1 MSVSVVVFSSDAIRG
16 ALFSRVFQESG
27 FEVMLLKN
35 LHAAENI
42 LKTKAPE
49 LVVLDESGY
58 FRNELEH
65 FSSLRGLLAG
75 VSVLVIANTP
85 PDGSLS
91 LGNIPFEWCLSHP
104 LDLPLIVTKAKEL
117 LTVKHDNKMED
128 LKALLPDSDESG
140 SSEDDTL
147 SKDLMGFLGIK

>member
-16 ALFSRVFQESG
+16 ALLNRVFQESG
-27 FEVMLLKN
+27 FEVVLLKN

-42 LKTKAPE
+42 LKTKAPA
-49 LVVLDESGY
+49 LVVLDEAGY
-58 FRNELEH
+58 FRTELEH
-65 FSSLRGLLAG
+65 FSALSGLMDR
-75 VSVLVIANTP
+75 VSVLVIADTP

-91 LGNIPFEWCLSHP
+91 LGNIPVEWCMAHQ
-104 LDLPLIVTKAKEL
+104 LDLPFIVTKAKEL
-117 LTVKHDNKMED
+117 LTFKRESRVED

-147 SKDLMGFLGIK
+147 SKDLMGFLGLK